1 MSGAD
6 APLPPLQRHV
16 RGGRPG
22 FHADPAIDR
31 LIRMVLTLAGEVSV
45 LADRLATVEALAG
58 LDPGAIDAH
67 RPDAAETARRE
78 ARREASGWVGRRGA
92 LLVPQGLD
100 GVHLRGPHRR
110 VDAEH
115 HPHQHG
121 DAEG

>member
-16 RGGRPG
+16 KGGRPG

-78 ARREASGWVGRRGA
+78 ARREALLERVLAALTEELDELAAGEDRARYWETIRRI
-92 LLVPQGLD
+92 
-100 GVHLRGPHRR
+100 
-110 VDAEH
+110 E
-115 HPHQHG
+115 
-121 DAEG
+121 EGEV